1 MAWALIPARSDAASL
16 PGRLPGPPR
25 ISFVIDVFV
34 IFPAVKPSQSPRR
47 SIHVFD
53 LDDTLIRTAAKVR
66 VLGPDGAELRSLTPA
81 EFTNYSLGE
90 GERFGFR
97 DFGNVAILAKGEPV
111 GYTRAIIEA
120 IVRNGTRSD
129 FAILTA
135 RGDKRLHAPFLIRLF
150 RGLFGITLRN
160 SLVFNL
166 SDERFLRYKDG
177 VELPEALRGELSE
190 RTFSKLTV
198 PERKALV
205 IGQDLAARGYNDIS
219 LYDDSRENLE
229 AFKVVHKA
237 FPAVTYRP
245 KFIDPTWRERLREFR
260 ESGKPRKPLISGKAS
275 ALILLQHHSRYG
287 ENPEAGL
294 RALQERG
301 RVTLAGGI
309 RLTYADGRY
318 ALEAAGEASGEK
330 SVAG

>member
-1 MAWALIPARSDAASL
+1 M
-16 PGRLPGPPR
+16 PPKN
-25 ISFVIDVFV
+25 S
-34 IFPAVKPSQSPRR
+34 SSRR

-53 LDDTLIRTAAKVR
+53 LDDTLIRTSAKVR
-66 VLGPDGAELRSLTPA
+66 VLAADGAEARALTPA
-81 EFTNYSLGE
+81 EFTTHVLGE
-90 GERFGFR
+90 GEGYDFR
-97 DFGNVAILAKGEPV
+97 DFGNVSILAKGEPV
-111 GYTRAIIEA
+111 GYTRKIIEA
-120 IVRNGTRSD
+120 LLRHGTRSD
-129 FAILTA
+129 FAVLTA

-177 VELPEALRGELSE
+177 QELPESLRGALPG

-229 AFKVVHKA
+229 AFKVIQKA
-237 FPAVTYRP
+237 FPAVVYRA
-245 KFIDPTWRERLREFR
+245 KFIDPTWRARLGDFR
-260 ESGKPRKPLISGKAS
+260 ASGKARKPLTSGRAS
-275 ALILLQHHSRYG
+275 ALILLEHHSRYG

-301 RVTLAGGI
+301 AVALEGGL
-309 RLTYADGRY
+309 RLTFAEGKY
-318 ALEAAGEASGEK
+318 ALERRD
-330 SVAG
+330 

>member
-1 MAWALIPARSDAASL
+1 
-16 PGRLPGPPR
+16 
-25 ISFVIDVFV
+25 
-34 IFPAVKPSQSPRR
+34 VKPPKNPSSRR

-66 VLGPDGAELRSLTPA
+66 VAGPDGSASRVLTPA
-81 EFTNYSLGE
+81 EFTTDVLAPD
-90 GERFGFR
+90 ERYDFR

-111 GYTRAIIEA
+111 GYTRKIIESLLGH
-120 IVRNGTRSD
+120 GTRSD

-150 RGLFGITLRN
+150 RGLYGVTLRN

-166 SDERFLRYKDG
+166 SDERFLRHKDG
-177 VELPEALRGELSE
+177 QELPEALRGALSE

-229 AFKVVHKA
+229 AFKVVQKA
-237 FPAVTYRP
+237 FPAITYRP
-245 KFIDPTWRERLREFR
+245 KFIDPTWRARIAEFLA
-260 ESGKPRKPLISGKAS
+260 SGKPRKALTSGRAS
-275 ALILLQHHSRYG
+275 ALILLEHHSRYG

-301 RVTLAGGI
+301 AVALEGGV
-309 RLTYADGRY
+309 RLVHQEGKY
-318 ALEAAGEASGEK
+318 ALERRD
-330 SVAG
+330 

>member
-1 MAWALIPARSDAASL
+1 MPS
-16 PGRLPGPPR
+16 P
-25 ISFVIDVFV
+25 
-34 IFPAVKPSQSPRR
+34 KPLSSRR

-66 VLGPDGAELRSLTPA
+66 LLGPDGAELCTLAPA
-81 EFTNYSLGE
+81 AFTTHVLDP
-90 GERFGFR
+90 GERYDFR
-97 DFGNVAILAKGEPV
+97 DFGNVSILAKGEPV
-111 GYTRAIIEA
+111 GYTRTIIET
-120 IVRNGTRSD
+120 ILRHGTRSD
-129 FAILTA
+129 FGILTA

-150 RGLFGITLRN
+150 RGLFGIALRN

-166 SDERFLRYKDG
+166 SDERFLRHKDG
-177 VELPEALRGELSE
+177 QELPESLRGALSE

-229 AFKVVHKA
+229 AFKIVSKA
-237 FPAVTYRP
+237 FPAILYRP
-245 KFIDPTWRERLREFR
+245 KFIDPTWRARLAEFLA
-260 ESGKPRKPLISGKAS
+260 SGKPRKPLTGGRAS
-275 ALILLQHHSRYG
+275 ALILLEHHSRYG

-301 RVTLAGGI
+301 TVALEGGVRLAFAEGK
-309 RLTYADGRY
+309 Y
-318 ALEAAGEASGEK
+318 ALERRE
-330 SVAG
+330 

>member
-1 MAWALIPARSDAASL
+1 
-16 PGRLPGPPR
+16 
-25 ISFVIDVFV
+25 
-34 IFPAVKPSQSPRR
+34 VKTPQDTRR

-66 VLGPDGAELRSLTPA
+66 VNAADGSEARVLTPA
-81 EFTNYSLGE
+81 EFTTHVLGPGE
-90 GERFGFR
+90 GYDFR

-111 GYTRAIIEA
+111 GYTHKIIEA
-120 IVRNGTRSD
+120 ILRHGTRSD

-150 RGLFGITLRN
+150 RGLYGITLRN

-166 SDERFLRYKDG
+166 SDERFLRHKDG
-177 VELPEALRGELSE
+177 QELPETLRGALSE

-198 PERKALV
+198 SERKALV

-237 FPAVTYRP
+237 FPAIIYRP
-245 KFIDPTWRERLREFR
+245 KFIDPTWRARIAEFLAT
-260 ESGKPRKPLISGKAS
+260 GKSRKPLTSGRAS
-275 ALILLQHHSRYG
+275 ALILLEHHSRYA

-301 RVTLAGGI
+301 AVTLEGGV
-309 RLTYADGRY
+309 RLTCAEGKY
-318 ALEAAGEASGEK
+318 ALERRD
-330 SVAG
+330 